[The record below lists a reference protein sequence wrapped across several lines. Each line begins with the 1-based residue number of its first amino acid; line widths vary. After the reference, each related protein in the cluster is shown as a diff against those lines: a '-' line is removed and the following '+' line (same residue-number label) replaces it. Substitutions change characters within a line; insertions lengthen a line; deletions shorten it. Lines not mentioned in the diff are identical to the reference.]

1 MLSELSIIEFL
12 IVQLSVAFSPGLI
25 IALIINES
33 VQKGRKN
40 GIQVALGSALGA
52 LIITLIS
59 AFTISYIFNL
69 VPQFLTVIYIVGTI
83 YIVYKGVSTFNSKI
97 KDEIKENLQQSF
109 IAGLKLN
116 LVNPKMWLFYLT
128 ILPVFISN
136 EIDVLNK
143 LIILGLLTVLINLFA
158 DISYAYLSNFF
169 FQSSSIKTKKL
180 INKISGITLIGLGL
194 YIAISRLS

>member
-69 VPQFLTVIYIVGTI
+69 VPQFLTVIYIVGTF

-97 KDEIKENLQQSF
+97 KDEVKENLQQSF

-136 EIDVLNK
+136 EIDLLNK

-169 FQSSSIKTKKL
+169 FQSSSIKTKQL

>member
-52 LIITLIS
+52 FIITLIS

-169 FQSSSIKTKKL
+169 FQSSSTKTKQL

>member
-59 AFTISYIFNL
+59 SFTISYIFNL

-97 KDEIKENLQQSF
+97 KNEIKENLQQSF

-169 FQSSSIKTKKL
+169 FQSSSIKTKQL

>member
-1 MLSELSIIEFL
+1 
-12 IVQLSVAFSPGLI
+12 
-25 IALIINES
+25 
-33 VQKGRKN
+33 
-40 GIQVALGSALGA
+40 
-52 LIITLIS
+52 
-59 AFTISYIFNL
+59 
-69 VPQFLTVIYIVGTI
+69 
-83 YIVYKGVSTFNSKI
+83 
-97 KDEIKENLQQSF
+97 
-109 IAGLKLN
+109 
-116 LVNPKMWLFYLT
+116 MWLFYLT

-169 FQSSSIKTKKL
+169 FQSSSIKTKQL

>member
-83 YIVYKGVSTFNSKI
+83 YIVYKGVSIFNSKI

-169 FQSSSIKTKKL
+169 FQSSSIKTKQL
-180 INKISGITLIGLGL
+180 INKISGITLIALGL

>member
-1 MLSELSIIEFL
+1 MLSEVSIVEFL

-40 GIQVALGSALGA
+40 GIQVALGSALGG
-52 LIITLIS
+52 LIITLVS

-69 VPQFLTVIYIVGTI
+69 VPQFLNLIYIVGTI

-97 KDEIKENLQQSF
+97 KNEIKKNLQRSF

-128 ILPVFISN
+128 ILPVFILN
-136 EIDVLNK
+136 EIDILNK
-143 LIILGLLTVLINLFA
+143 LIILGLITVLINLFA

-169 FQSSSIKTKKL
+169 FQSSSIKTKRL

>member
-1 MLSELSIIEFL
+1 MLSEVSIVEFL

-143 LIILGLLTVLINLFA
+143 LIILGLITVLINLFA

-169 FQSSSIKTKKL
+169 FQSSSIKTKRL

>member
-169 FQSSSIKTKKL
+169 FQSSSIKTKQL
-180 INKISGITLIGLGL
+180 INKMSGITLIVLGL

>member
-1 MLSELSIIEFL
+1 MFSELSIIEFL

-52 LIITLIS
+52 FIITLIS
-59 AFTISYIFNL
+59 ALTISYIFNL
-69 VPQFLTVIYIVGTI
+69 VPQFLTAIYIVGTI
-83 YIVYKGVSTFNSKI
+83 YIVYKGMSTFSSKI

-143 LIILGLLTVLINLFA
+143 LIILGLLTVFINLFA

-169 FQSSSIKTKKL
+169 FQSSSIKTKQL

>member
-52 LIITLIS
+52 LIITFIS

-83 YIVYKGVSTFNSKI
+83 YIVYKGVSTINSKI
-97 KDEIKENLQQSF
+97 KDEVKENLEQSF

-169 FQSSSIKTKKL
+169 FQSSSIKTKQL

>member
-52 LIITLIS
+52 FIITLIS

-69 VPQFLTVIYIVGTI
+69 VPQFLTVIYIAGTI
-83 YIVYKGVSTFNSKI
+83 YIVYKGVDKLFPST
-97 KDEIKENLQQSF
+97 
-109 IAGLKLN
+109 
-116 LVNPKMWLFYLT
+116 V
-128 ILPVFISN
+128 
-136 EIDVLNK
+136 
-143 LIILGLLTVLINLFA
+143 
-158 DISYAYLSNFF
+158 
-169 FQSSSIKTKKL
+169 
-180 INKISGITLIGLGL
+180 
-194 YIAISRLS
+194 

>member
-33 VQKGRKN
+33 VQKGKKN
-40 GIQVALGSALGA
+40 GIQVALGSAFGA
-52 LIITLIS
+52 LIITFIS

-97 KDEIKENLQQSF
+97 KDEIKENLHQSF

-169 FQSSSIKTKKL
+169 FQSSSIKTKQL
-180 INKISGITLIGLGL
+180 INKISGITLIGLGI

>member
-169 FQSSSIKTKKL
+169 FKVLQ
-180 INKISGITLIGLGL
+180 
-194 YIAISRLS
+194 

>member
-158 DISYAYLSNFF
+158 DTSYAYLSNFF
-169 FQSSSIKTKKL
+169 FQSSSIKTKQL
-180 INKISGITLIGLGL
+180 INKVSGITLIALGL

>member
-52 LIITLIS
+52 FIITLIS
-59 AFTISYIFNL
+59 ALTISYIFNL
-69 VPQFLTVIYIVGTI
+69 VPQFLTAIYIVGTI
-83 YIVYKGVSTFNSKI
+83 YIVYKGISTFNSKI

-143 LIILGLLTVLINLFA
+143 LIILGLLTVFINLFA

-169 FQSSSIKTKKL
+169 FQSSSIKTKQL
-180 INKISGITLIGLGL
+180 INKTSGITLIGLGL

>member
-40 GIQVALGSALGA
+40 GIQVALGSALSA

-158 DISYAYLSNFF
+158 DTSYAYLSNFF
-169 FQSSSIKTKKL
+169 FQSSSIKTKQL

>member
-83 YIVYKGVSTFNSKI
+83 YIIYKGVSIFNSKI

-109 IAGLKLN
+109 VAGLKLN

-169 FQSSSIKTKKL
+169 FQSSSIKTKQL

>member
-40 GIQVALGSALGA
+40 GIQVALGSAFGA

>member
-97 KDEIKENLQQSF
+97 KNEIKENLQQSF
-109 IAGLKLN
+109 TAGLKLN

-169 FQSSSIKTKKL
+169 FQSSSIKTKQL

>member
-169 FQSSSIKTKKL
+169 FQSSSIKTKQL
-180 INKISGITLIGLGL
+180 INKISGITLISLGL

>member
-143 LIILGLLTVLINLFA
+143 LIILGLFTVLINLFA

-169 FQSSSIKTKKL
+169 FQSSSIKTKQL

>member
-12 IVQLSVAFSPGLI
+12 IVQLSMAFSPGLI
-25 IALIINES
+25 IALVINES
-33 VQKGRKN
+33 VQKGKKN

-52 LIITLIS
+52 IIITLIS
-59 AFTISYIFNL
+59 SFTISYIFNL

-158 DISYAYLSNFF
+158 DTSYAYLSNFF
-169 FQSSSIKTKKL
+169 FQSSSIKTKQL

>member
-40 GIQVALGSALGA
+40 GIQVALGSASGA
-52 LIITLIS
+52 LIITFIS

-169 FQSSSIKTKKL
+169 FQSSSIKTKQL

>member
-33 VQKGRKN
+33 VQKGRKS

-136 EIDVLNK
+136 EIDLLNK

-169 FQSSSIKTKKL
+169 FQSSSIKTKQL

>member
-59 AFTISYIFNL
+59 AFSISYIFNL
-69 VPQFLTVIYIVGTI
+69 VPQFLTVIYIVGTT

-169 FQSSSIKTKKL
+169 FQSSSIKTKQL

>member
-52 LIITLIS
+52 FIITLIS
-59 AFTISYIFNL
+59 ALTISYIFNL
-69 VPQFLTVIYIVGTI
+69 VPQFLTAIYIVGTI
-83 YIVYKGVSTFNSKI
+83 YIVYKGISTFNSKI

-143 LIILGLLTVLINLFA
+143 LIILGLLTVFINLFA

-169 FQSSSIKTKKL
+169 FQSSSIKTKQL

>member
-12 IVQLSVAFSPGLI
+12 IVQLSMAFSPGLI
-25 IALIINES
+25 IALVINES
-33 VQKGRKN
+33 VQKGKKN

-52 LIITLIS
+52 IIITLIS
-59 AFTISYIFNL
+59 SFTISYIFNL

-169 FQSSSIKTKKL
+169 FQRSSIKTKQL

>member
-52 LIITLIS
+52 LIITIIS

-169 FQSSSIKTKKL
+169 FQSSSIKTKQL
-180 INKISGITLIGLGL
+180 INKISGITLISLGL
-194 YIAISRLS
+194 YIAISKLS

>member
-59 AFTISYIFNL
+59 SFTISYIFNL

-169 FQSSSIKTKKL
+169 FQSSSIKTKQL

-194 YIAISRLS
+194 YIAISILS

>member
-69 VPQFLTVIYIVGTI
+69 VPQFLNVIYIVGTI

-97 KDEIKENLQQSF
+97 KNEIKENLQQSF

-169 FQSSSIKTKKL
+169 FQSSSIKTKQL

>member
-169 FQSSSIKTKKL
+169 FQSSSINTKQL

>member
-97 KDEIKENLQQSF
+97 KNEIKENLQQSF

-158 DISYAYLSNFF
+158 DISYAYLSYFF
-169 FQSSSIKTKKL
+169 FQSSSIKTKQL
-180 INKISGITLIGLGL
+180 INKVSGITLIGLGL

>member
-69 VPQFLTVIYIVGTI
+69 VPQFLTVIYIVGTT

-169 FQSSSIKTKKL
+169 FQSSSIKTKQL

>member
-12 IVQLSVAFSPGLI
+12 IVQLSMAFSPGLI

-33 VQKGRKN
+33 VQKGKKN

-52 LIITLIS
+52 IIITLIS
-59 AFTISYIFNL
+59 SFTISYIFNL

-158 DISYAYLSNFF
+158 DTSYAYLSNFF
-169 FQSSSIKTKKL
+169 FQSSSIKTKQL

>member
-33 VQKGRKN
+33 AQKGRKN
-40 GIQVALGSALGA
+40 GIQVALGSALGPF
-52 LIITLIS
+52 IITLIS

-169 FQSSSIKTKKL
+169 FQSSSIKTKQL

>member
-1 MLSELSIIEFL
+1 MFSELSIIEFL

-52 LIITLIS
+52 FIITLIS
-59 AFTISYIFNL
+59 ALTISYIFNL
-69 VPQFLTVIYIVGTI
+69 VPQFLTAIYIVGTI
-83 YIVYKGVSTFNSKI
+83 YIVYKGISTFSSKI

-143 LIILGLLTVLINLFA
+143 LIILGLLTVFINLFA

-169 FQSSSIKTKKL
+169 FQSSSIKTKQL

>member
-52 LIITLIS
+52 LIITIIS

-169 FQSSSIKTKKL
+169 FQSSSIKTKQL
-180 INKISGITLIGLGL
+180 INKISGITLISLGL

>member
-1 MLSELSIIEFL
+1 MLSELSIVEFL

-128 ILPVFISN
+128 ILPLFISN

-143 LIILGLLTVLINLFA
+143 LIILGLITVLINLFA

-169 FQSSSIKTKKL
+169 FQSSSIKTKRL

>member
-83 YIVYKGVSTFNSKI
+83 YIVYKGISTFNSKI
-97 KDEIKENLQQSF
+97 KDQIKENLQQSF
-109 IAGLKLN
+109 IASLKLN

-136 EIDVLNK
+136 EIDILNK

-169 FQSSSIKTKKL
+169 FQSSSIKTKQL
-180 INKISGITLIGLGL
+180 INKISGISLVALGL